1 MRNFAPENQKSAV
14 MLATPE
20 RQLLM
25 TSYISIG
32 VCHT

>member
-25 TSYISIG
+25 TSIIF
-32 VCHT
+32 

>member
-25 TSYISIG
+25 TSILF
-32 VCHT
+32 